1 MMPTDSQ
8 GRPMRLLPWT
18 TASGAPC
25 YLSAAGPGSRMS
37 RMADDVEE
45 ELLISAEW
53 LLDDTE
59 PLLTAPPADAQELIR
74 LSASLA
80 VALRNILRIAD
91 SRGARLPQ
99 AGTEEAV
106 AATEEPAE
114 RGKTE
119 CCGAETVCRAC
130 ERRIHP

>member
-53 LLDDTE
+53 LLDDIE
-59 PLLTAPPADAQELIR
+59 PLLTAPPADVQELIR

-80 VALRNILRIAD
+80 VALRNTLRVAD
-91 SRGARLPQ
+91 SRGARLLQ
-99 AGTEEAV
+99 

-130 ERRIHP
+130 ERQIHP

>member
-1 MMPTDSQ
+1 MIPCDSQ

-37 RMADDVEE
+37 RMADEAEE
-45 ELLISAEW
+45 ELLISADW
-53 LLDDTE
+53 LLDEAE
-59 PLLTAPPADAQELIR
+59 PLLIAPPVDTQELIQ

-80 VALRNILRIAD
+80 TALRSTLRIAD
-91 SRGARLPQ
+91 SRGARLPV
-99 AGTEEAV
+99 AG
-106 AATEEPAE
+106 TEEPAE

-119 CCGAETVCRAC
+119 CCGVEPVCRAC